1 MTTQAGTHI
10 AEKIRFRDFVVFT
23 IGTAM
28 YGWGLVNINIPNH
41 LAEGGLS
48 GITLILRALFG
59 VNPALSTIILNIP
72 LLLLGLRLLGRR
84 ALIYTLYGIGGLS
97 FWLWFWQLHP
107 MNLNLHHDLLI
118 SALLAGIFGG
128 LGSGLIY
135 RFGGTTGG
143 TDVIARILEQKLNIP
158 MGRTLF
164 ALDVVV
170 LAASLVYINVVEMMY
185 TVIAAFVFSQLVN
198 FTEQGSYA
206 ARAFLIFTSKPEDI
220 SHAIMTELERGTSL
234 LHAEGGYTHNNQKVV
249 YAVVDPSEM
258 NVVRRIIADI
268 DPQAFVTIMDTQ
280 ETLGEGFTYGQP
292 TKKRRLSFNK

>member
-10 AEKIRFRDFVVFT
+10 AEKLRFRDFVIFT
-23 IGTAM
+23 LGTAM
-28 YGWGLVNINIPNH
+28 YGWGLVNVNIPNH

-48 GITLILRALFG
+48 GITLILRALLG
-59 VNPALSTIILNIP
+59 INPALSTLILNIP

-107 MNLNLHHDLLI
+107 MHLNLHHDLLI
-118 SALLAGIFGG
+118 SALLAGVFGG

-206 ARAFLIFTSKPEDI
+206 SRAFLIFTNQPEEI

-234 LHAEGGYTHNNQKVV
+234 LHAEGGYTHAAQKVV

-268 DPQAFVTIMDTQ
+268 DPKAFVTIMDTQ

-292 TKKRRLSFNK
+292 TKKGRLRFSK